1 MIGTHGIVRGCRVE
15 ADHPDD
21 AEHEAD
27 INWFDTSSVNMDVNN
42 IFTLRRI
49 CDYVSRASS
58 GDMMSYYIR
67 LIYP

>member
-1 MIGTHGIVRGCRVE
+1 MIGTHGMVRGCRVE

-49 CDYVSRASS
+49 CEC
-58 GDMMSYYIR
+58 
-67 LIYP
+67 